1 MASKQAGASKMD
13 PQKEA
18 WELRPVTASWRA
30 SLSQSCLAGGFL
42 TFGSQ
47 SLNVGVRILGA
58 DPCLYLGCYPQKL
71 VEDHQLPGLNLDTGK
86 GL

>member
-58 DPCLYLGCYPQKL
+58 DPYLYL
-71 VEDHQLPGLNLDTGK
+71 
-86 GL
+86 